1 MTNKQVLSAVD
12 SIRKG
17 WYNPPSNYYGFKKAE
32 FEFISYS
39 RSAIGE
45 IYLCLLENQNKN
57 PIDTIEEFRSKMDDF
72 ACYAQNGMANFM
84 FSVYYDVATDVLD
97 TLLNMR

>member
-1 MTNKQVLSAVD
+1 MTNEQALSALD

-17 WYNPPSNYYGFKKAE
+17 WYGSPSNYYGFKKAE

-45 IYLCLLENQNKN
+45 IYLYLLKNKNKN
-57 PIDTIEEFRSKMDDF
+57 PIEVLEEFRGMMDDF
-72 ACYAQNGMANFM
+72 ACYARNGIANFM
-84 FSVYYDVATDVLD
+84 FSIYYDVATDVLD
-97 TLLNMR
+97 TLLNMK